1 MAATKFSVVQL
12 KKALANKNKEELI
25 AEIAMLCQTFK
36 PVKEYYQNAMG
47 DSSGVLARYKAIIE
61 KEFVWRKTSPPKARL
76 SVARQAVNDFKK
88 VAQKPEDIAE
98 MMVYFVECV
107 SGFISEFDGSEN
119 HYISAESMFF
129 DALKY
134 IEQNVLLEQF
144 ADRAKLIVEKAT
156 DSYGHYDT
164 LFEAYTEYYRDE
176 IST

>member
-1 MAATKFSVVQL
+1 MTSTKFSVAQL
-12 KKALANKNKEELI
+12 KKALANKDKNELI

-47 DSSGVLARYKAIIE
+47 DNSAVLTKYKDIIK
-61 KEFVWRKTSPPKARL
+61 KEFVWTKAAPPKTRL

-98 MMVYFVECV
+98 IMIYFVECV
-107 SGFISEFDGSEN
+107 SGFISEFDGPEN
-119 HYISAESMFF
+119 QYTSAENMFF

-144 ADRAKLIVEKAT
+144 ADRTKKIVEAAV
-156 DSYGHYDT
+156 DAYGHHDT
-164 LFEAYTEYYRDE
+164 LSETREEYYH
-176 IST
+176 